1 MSLKTMKNLRSVLNK
16 LTNPIS
22 QQQGFV
28 RASILLDW
36 HLIVGERFANFCQP
50 EKISFPLERRT
61 GGRLTLKTSSAF
73 AVEISHLETIVV
85 ERINRYFGYKAV
97 DKLLI
102 KNGRITPRTI
112 KKQPQPQVSPD
123 QLSSIEKMVEG
134 IENSALRDALIE
146 LGKGVYDQQRQTK
159 PSSA

>member
-1 MSLKTMKNLRSVLNK
+1 MKNLRSLLQKITTPV
-16 LTNPIS
+16 S

-50 EKISFPLERRT
+50 EKISFPIERRT

-73 AVEISHLETIVV
+73 ALEISHLEPLIV

-102 KNGRITPRTI
+102 KNGKVTPRI
-112 KKQPQPQVSPD
+112 PKKHPQPQVSSE
-123 QLSSIEKMVEG
+123 QLIRIESFLDG
-134 IENSALRDALIE
+134 IEHPVLRTALIE
-146 LGKGVYDQQRQTK
+146 LGKGIYSK
-159 PSSA
+159 SCPEK

>member
-1 MSLKTMKNLRSVLNK
+1 MNK
-16 LTNPIS
+16 LTTPIS

-73 AVEISHLETIVV
+73 ALEISHLETVLV
-85 ERINRYFGYKAV
+85 ERINRYFGYRAV

-102 KNGRITPRTI
+102 KNGRITPRII
-112 KKQPQPQVSPD
+112 KKQPQPQVSPE
-123 QLSSIEKMVEG
+123 QLSHIEGMLEG
-134 IENSALRDALIE
+134 IKNSALRSALIE
-146 LGKGVYDQQRQTK
+146 LGKGVYDQRNKTK
-159 PSSA
+159 S

>member
-1 MSLKTMKNLRSVLNK
+1 MSAKTMKNLRSVLNK
-16 LTNPIS
+16 ITAPIS

-28 RASILLDW
+28 RSSILLDW

-73 AVEISHLETIVV
+73 ALEISHLETILV

-102 KNGRITPRTI
+102 KNGRLTPRTV
-112 KKQPQPQVSPD
+112 KKQPQPQITAD
-123 QLSSIEKMVEG
+123 QLSHIETMLEG
-134 IENSALRDALIE
+134 IKNSALRSALIE
-146 LGKGVYDQQRQTK
+146 LGKGVYDQQNKTK
-159 PSSA
+159 S

>member
-1 MSLKTMKNLRSVLNK
+1 MKNLRSLLHK
-16 LTNPIS
+16 ITTPIS

-50 EKISFPLERRT
+50 EKISFPVERRT

-73 AVEISHLETIVV
+73 ALEISHLEPLIV

-102 KNGRITPRTI
+102 KNGKVTHRTP
-112 KKQPQPQVSPD
+112 KKHPQPHVSPE
-123 QLSSIEKMVEG
+123 QLIHIESLLDG
-134 IENSALRDALIE
+134 IDHPALRATLIE
-146 LGKGVYDQQRQTK
+146 LGKGIYSK
-159 PSSA
+159 SLSEK